1 MKSAFEAAQQYFDE
15 AATVLGLSHSMRDL
29 LVTPEREIKVQVPI
43 RRDSGEI
50 ATFIGYRMQHNS
62 ARGPMKGGL
71 RYHHEVN
78 ADEVLALASLMTWK
92 TAVVDIPYGGA
103 KGGISVNTKDLSR
116 DELERLTRRFV
127 DEIHDLFGP
136 DKDIPAPDMGTNAQ
150 TMAWIMNQYEKFHGF
165 APGCVTGKPVELYG
179 AEGREEA
186 TGRGVGNLT
195 LACLRRFGRII
206 ETSTVAIQGFGNVG
220 TFTASYL
227 HQAGGKVIA
236 ISDVSGGILN
246 RSGIDIPAAL
256 EYVATN
262 KSLSGFPGGEPISN
276 ADLLTL
282 DVDVLIPAALGNV
295 LTADN
300 AELVQARL
308 IIEAANGPTTPEADA
323 IFRRREIPVLPDIL
337 ANAGGVT
344 VSYFEWVQN
353 QQYFR
358 WDLSRVREELE
369 RSLTKAFHRVSTI
382 ATEKRSR
389 CERPPGC
396 WESNVSL
403 APQNWVGSDSPM
415 PQLFSWD
422 PLFEL
427 LARNGHADWA
437 ESLRTLCNAAIS
449 PDSNGHLSTWRTAWE
464 QLPECSSPRLLA
476 DRDAVT
482 LEGPLNP
489 ADQEQLRT
497 LLRTLHPWRKGPF
510 RFFDI
515 LIDTEWRSCL
525 KWDRLAPRVDF
536 RGCRVLDVGCGNG
549 YYGWRHAPRRCQA
562 RDGAGSFSA
571 VRDAV

>member
-1 MKSAFEAAQQYFDE
+1 MKTAFEAAQQYFDE
-15 AATVLGLSHSMRDL
+15 AAAVLGLSHSMRDL

-43 RRDSGEI
+43 RRDNGEI
-50 ATFIGYRMQHNS
+50 ATYIGYRMQHNS

-206 ETSTVAIQGFGNVG
+206 ENSTVAIQGFGNVG
-220 TFTASYL
+220 TYTASYL
-227 HQAGGKVIA
+227 HQAGGRVIA

-256 EYVATN
+256 EYVART
-262 KSLSGFPGGEPISN
+262 KSLAGFPGGEPISN
-276 ADLLTL
+276 TDLLTL

-300 AELVQARL
+300 AELVQAGL

-382 ATEKRSR
+382 AVEKKI
-389 CERPPGC
+389 P
-396 WESNVSL
+396 
-403 APQNWVGSDSPM
+403 
-415 PQLFSWD
+415 
-422 PLFEL
+422 
-427 LARNGHADWA
+427 
-437 ESLRTLCNAAIS
+437 LRTAAWVLGIE
-449 PDSNGHLSTWRTAWE
+449 RVA
-464 QLPECSSPRLLA
+464 RA
-476 DRDAVT
+476 
-482 LEGPLNP
+482 
-489 ADQEQLRT
+489 
-497 LLRTLHPWRKGPF
+497 
-510 RFFDI
+510 
-515 LIDTEWRSCL
+515 TEL
-525 KWDRLAPRVDF
+525 
-536 RGCRVLDVGCGNG
+536 GGI
-549 YYGWRHAPRRCQA
+549 
-562 RDGAGSFSA
+562 
-571 VRDAV
+571 